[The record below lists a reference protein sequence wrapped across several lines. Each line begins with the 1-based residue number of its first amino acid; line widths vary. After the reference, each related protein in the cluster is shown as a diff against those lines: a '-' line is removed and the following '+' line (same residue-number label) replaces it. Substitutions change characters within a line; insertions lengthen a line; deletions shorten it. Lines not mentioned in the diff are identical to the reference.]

1 MPAAFSMSRAAGLPV
16 ICKNR
21 ISTCFSMISGS
32 GRRRSLSMDAS
43 KIALDI
49 GAEEPQSLRLAAMFL
64 GLAGQRQRLRSE
76 GLRLLVCGGAVCDH
90 RGRRDLGRRARPRR
104 RGVDVRRRRCAAG
117 GPGRRQSPRSV
128 LAYPSI
134 PRSCAAVPPRI
145 LIRSSSLSPGIAMTW
160 STGAVFHG
168 NG

>member
-1 MPAAFSMSRAAGLPV
+1 MPWPPV
-16 ICKNR
+16 TA
-21 ISTCFSMISGS
+21 S
-32 GRRRSLSMDAS
+32 RSLG
-43 KIALDI
+43 LL
-49 GAEEPQSLRLAAMFL
+49 SLLEDVTSSVGGENF
-64 GLAGQRQRLRSE
+64 
-76 GLRLLVCGGAVCDH
+76 CGGQGTGAAPV
-90 RGRRDLGRRARPRR
+90 ARS
-104 RGVDVRRRRCAAG
+104 A
-117 GPGRRQSPRSV
+117 